1 MVSDVIGNTMYFPV
15 IFKVPGE
22 NLMDK
27 YKATTSTEL
36 KNKMKEQYAKD
47 VASTTIPAIE
57 QDPYLAY

>member
-36 KNKMKEQYAKD
+36 KNKMKE
-47 VASTTIPAIE
+47 
-57 QDPYLAY
+57 